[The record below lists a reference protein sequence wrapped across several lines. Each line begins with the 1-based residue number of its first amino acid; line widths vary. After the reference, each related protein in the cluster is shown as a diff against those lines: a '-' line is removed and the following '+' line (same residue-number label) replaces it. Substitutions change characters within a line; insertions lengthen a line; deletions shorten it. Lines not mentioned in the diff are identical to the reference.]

1 MQKDASSNVENSDA
15 NELIPTLSGAYG
27 IRFLHFVLALPDSWE
42 EGDGLSTEQTDAAIA
57 LYSWLQAFQHMDA
70 PNRWINLAS
79 FSTRRLMRADISN
92 ASALREICGGDLEI
106 PQGDEGDEVHR
117 ILSGYARDAYP
128 AFLIKRPD
136 EEWAMGGFFYHP
148 DDREEVE
155 FYRGVLKD
163 AQLKYLFPE
172 YVDKNPDE
180 LDYSTLRNVDSLL
193 YFESGQGG
201 SYQLPLLAS
210 HLINSAYMRC
220 AVAGDDSFDA
230 YMATIAQNLAD
241 ARGMA
246 AGRTAKVP
254 VILGFS
260 NVSISDIDRIELPSG
275 HLRRVSSL
283 DACFLPTQP
292 SIDALLVL
300 DVPVKLAV
308 KAKHPR
314 NDEEHGDEVWNR
326 AQSSFQNWR
335 NSLQWKTDC
344 HRLAFMLAD
353 SDSHRAGAIQ
363 VLQAVINPLQGS
375 AFMSWSDGRVQ
386 TSATTVN
393 IDAGRVDGIRGW
405 VENVTALHPRSLRVA
420 MRRILSAAS
429 SRTDPSDALVD
440 AVLAWEN
447 MFSDSP
453 ETSLRVCGSLSL
465 LLEPVDRG
473 RRRALVKELT
483 DIYSTRSAIVHGN
496 AREPSAEVI
505 FADGDRALAVA
516 VKAMRKLYENPDL
529 LRSQNASARG
539 KEVLLGLVDIR

>member
-1 MQKDASSNVENSDA
+1 MQKDASSNVEKSDA
-15 NELIPTLSGAYG
+15 NELIPALSEAYG
-27 IRFLHFVLALPDSWE
+27 IRFLRFVLALPDSWE
-42 EGDGLSTEQTDAAIA
+42 VGGGLSTEQTEAAIA
-57 LYSWLQAFQHMDA
+57 LDSWLQAIQHMDA

-79 FSTRRLMRADISN
+79 FAVRRVIRAEVSN
-92 ASALREICGGDLEI
+92 ASVLREMCGADLEI
-106 PQGDEGDEVHR
+106 PQRDEGDEVYR

-128 AFLIKRPD
+128 AFLINRPD
-136 EEWAMGGFFYHP
+136 GELVMGGFFYYP
-148 DDREEVE
+148 DGREDVE
-155 FYRGVLKD
+155 FYKCVLKD
-163 AQLKYLFPE
+163 AQLRYLFPD
-172 YVDKNPDE
+172 YVDRDPNE
-180 LDYSTLRNVDSLL
+180 LDYSALRGVDSLL

-220 AVAGDDSFDA
+220 AVAGDDSFEA
-230 YMATIAQNLAD
+230 YMATVAQNLAD
-241 ARGMA
+241 ARAMA
-246 AGRTAKVP
+246 AGRTATVP

-260 NVSISDIDRIELPSG
+260 NVSISDVDRIELASG
-275 HLRRVSSL
+275 HLRKVSPL
-283 DACFLPTQP
+283 DACFLPAQVTT
-292 SIDALLVL
+292 DALLVL

-314 NDEEHGDEVWNR
+314 NDEGHGDEVWNR
-326 AQSSFQNWR
+326 AQSSFQKWR
-335 NSLQWKTDC
+335 NSLQWEADC

-353 SDSHRAGAIQ
+353 SDTHRSGAIQ

-375 AFMSWSDGRVQ
+375 PFVSWSDGRVQ
-386 TSATTVN
+386 TSATRVN
-393 IDAGRVDGIRGW
+393 IDSGRVDGIRGW
-405 VENVTALHPRSLRVA
+405 VERVTALHPRSLRVT

-429 SRTDPSDALVD
+429 SRTDPSDSLVD

-465 LLEPVDRG
+465 LLEPVDRDK
-473 RRRALVKELT
+473 RRELVKELT

-496 AREPSAEVI
+496 AREPSTETI

-516 VKAMRKLYENPDL
+516 VEAMRKLYENPDL
-529 LRSQNASARG
+529 LRSQNASTRG